1 MAAFPY
7 YAYYGTIIIYTVP
20 QLHDEMEIY
29 ISMNHNG
36 NFLVQ
41 DTRYPLETGSLVLI
55 HPFEIH
61 YVFSSIKDHTER
73 YDLRFPI
80 KILER
85 LSTLQSNLLNVFKTA
100 PRHIVLSRP
109 DLMKL
114 CGMMEELIAPV
125 GSAFGEDIQKTILL
139 ENFLLTLASILR
151 HHHEEKSALQDLPDH
166 TVIDTITYISAHY
179 LESIHLDD
187 IAAHLYVSKSRLCK
201 IFKDHTGISIGDYMT
216 MLRLQKA
223 CVLLKENTMM
233 VRDVAAAVG
242 FKSYPHFIRTF
253 TNKIGMS
260 PKKFVRESKK

>member
-1 MAAFPY
+1 MGKLPY
-7 YAYYGTIIIYTVP
+7 YAYFGSSIVYSVP

-29 ISMNHNG
+29 LSLNHNG
-36 NFLVQ
+36 SFLVQ
-41 DTRYPLETGSLVLI
+41 DTRYPLETGSLI
-55 HPFEIH
+55 IIRPFEIH
-61 YVFSSIKDHTER
+61 YLFSSVKD
-73 YDLRFPI
+73 
-80 KILER
+80 
-85 LSTLQSNLLNVFKTA
+85 
-100 PRHIVLSRP
+100 
-109 DLMKL
+109 
-114 CGMMEELIAPV
+114 LIAPV
-125 GSAFGEDIQKTILL
+125 RPQFGEDIYRTLLL
-139 ENFLLTLASILR
+139 EKFLLAVARKLHDCKTDETAEIETR
-151 HHHEEKSALQDLPDH
+151 DR
-166 TVIDTITYISAHY
+166 TIMDTITYISAHY

-187 IAAHLYVSKSRLCK
+187 IATHLYVSKSRLCK

>member
-1 MAAFPY
+1 MGKLPY
-7 YAYYGTIIIYTVP
+7 YAYFGSSIVYSVP

-29 ISMNHNG
+29 LSLNHNG
-36 NFLVQ
+36 SFLVQ
-41 DTRYPLETGSLVLI
+41 DTRYPLETGSLI
-55 HPFEIH
+55 IIRPFEIH
-61 YVFSSIKDHTER
+61 YLFSSVKDHTDR
-73 YDLRFPI
+73 YALRFPVGFLEKMSTPETNLKKLFENVPHHIMLSQHDLI
-80 KILER
+80 KF
-85 LSTLQSNLLNVFKTA
+85 SS
-100 PRHIVLSRP
+100 
-109 DLMKL
+109 LM
-114 CGMMEELIAPV
+114 EDLIAPV
-125 GSAFGEDIQKTILL
+125 RPQFWEDIYRTLLL
-139 ENFLLTLASILR
+139 EKFLLAVARKLHDCKTDETAEIETR
-151 HHHEEKSALQDLPDH
+151 DR
-166 TVIDTITYISAHY
+166 TIMDTITYISAHY

-187 IAAHLYVSKSRLCK
+187 IATHLYVSKSRLCK